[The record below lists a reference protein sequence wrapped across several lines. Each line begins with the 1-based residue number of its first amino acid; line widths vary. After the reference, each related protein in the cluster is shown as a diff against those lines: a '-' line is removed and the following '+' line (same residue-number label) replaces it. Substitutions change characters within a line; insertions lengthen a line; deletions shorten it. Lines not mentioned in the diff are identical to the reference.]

1 MNKKKVVGIVG
12 PTASGK
18 TALSLLVAERLGG
31 EILCMDSM
39 QIYRGMD
46 IGTAKPTAEEQA
58 RAPHHLHSFL
68 NPDEAFSVSQYARK
82 ARDVIERVNVPILVG
97 GTGMYL
103 QSLSLPMD
111 YGAVG
116 GDEGIR
122 KKYHEIADTQGP
134 EALHE
139 LLKRVDPLSAQKL
152 HPNDMRR
159 VVRALE
165 VYDLTGVPLSSQKM
179 PGPEDAPY
187 DFQLYALDPPRNVLY
202 SRVDQRVDEMMKQGL
217 LEEVRKL
224 KDSGLSPEAQSMQGL
239 GYKELWPVLTGDMK
253 LDDAVSL
260 LKLRTRHYA
269 KRQLTWFKRDER
281 IQWLPWTPGQDL
293 RMLASVICNRYENG
307 DIIERIDRGLAQAK
321 RGEGMDAEAFEKELK
336 QLFDFS

>member
-1 MNKKKVVGIVG
+1 MKKRVLGLVG

-46 IGTAKPTAEEQA
+46 IGTAKPTKEEQA

-68 NPDEAFSVSQYARK
+68 NSDESFSVSQYAQK
-82 ARDVIERVNVPILVG
+82 AREVIEQVEVPILVG

-116 GDEGIR
+116 GDEAIR
-122 KKYHEIADTQGP
+122 KKYHEIADAQGP
-134 EALHE
+134 EALHD
-139 LLKRVDPLSAQKL
+139 LLKRVDPASAQKL
-152 HPNDMRR
+152 HPNDVRR

-179 PGPEDAPY
+179 PGRSDAPY
-187 DFQLYALDPPRNVLY
+187 DFQLYALELPRNVLY
-202 SRVDQRVDEMMKQGL
+202 DRVDRRVDEMMKQGL
-217 LEEVRKL
+217 LDEVKKL
-224 KDSGLSPEAQSMQGL
+224 KDSGLSPDAQSMQGL
-239 GYKELWPVLTGDMK
+239 GYKELWPVLTGETS
-253 LDDAVSL
+253 LSDAVSL

-281 IQWLPWTPGQDL
+281 IHWLPWSPGQ
-293 RMLASVICNRYENG
+293 A
-307 DIIERIDRGLAQAK
+307 
-321 RGEGMDAEAFEKELK
+321 MDALADLICESYYKPFGG
-336 QLFDFS
+336 

>member
-1 MNKKKVVGIVG
+1 MKKRVIGIVG

-46 IGTAKPTAEEQA
+46 IGTAKPTKEEQA
-58 RAPHHLHSFL
+58 RVPHHLHSFL
-68 NPDEAFSVSQYARK
+68 DPDEAFSVSQYAQK
-82 ARDVIERVNVPILVG
+82 AREVIERVDVPILVG

-103 QSLSLPMD
+103 QSLSLTMD
-111 YGAVG
+111 YGTVG
-116 GDEGIR
+116 GDEEIR
-122 KKYHEIADTQGP
+122 KKYHEIADNQGVD
-134 EALHE
+134 ALHAILE
-139 LLKRVDPLSAQKL
+139 KVDPLSAQKL
-152 HPNDMRR
+152 HPNDVRR

-165 VYDLTGVPLSSQKM
+165 VYDLTGVPLSNQKM
-179 PGPEDAPY
+179 PGRSDAPY
-187 DFQLYALDPPRNVLY
+187 DFQLYAIEMPRNILY
-202 SRVDQRVDEMMKQGL
+202 DRVERRVDAMMAQGL
-217 LEEVRKL
+217 LDEVKKL

-239 GYKELWPVLTGDMK
+239 GYKELWPVLTGETN
-253 LDDAVSL
+253 LSDAVSL

-293 RMLASVICNRYENG
+293 DALTDLICKN
-307 DIIERIDRGLAQAK
+307 
-321 RGEGMDAEAFEKELK
+321 
-336 QLFDFS
+336 FDKNQSW